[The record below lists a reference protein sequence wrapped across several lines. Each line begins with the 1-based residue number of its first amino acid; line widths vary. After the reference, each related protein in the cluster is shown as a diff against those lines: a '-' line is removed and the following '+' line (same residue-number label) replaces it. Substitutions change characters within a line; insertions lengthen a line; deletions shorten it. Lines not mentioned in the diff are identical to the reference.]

1 MFSVV
6 VTTLIMMMFSVVSLV
21 TILMMLPPRPRH
33 LPHTGARL
41 AAAGRRPRR
50 HAAPRLPQTS
60 LSQTIYH

>member
-6 VTTLIMMMFSVVSLV
+6 VTTLMMMMFSVVV